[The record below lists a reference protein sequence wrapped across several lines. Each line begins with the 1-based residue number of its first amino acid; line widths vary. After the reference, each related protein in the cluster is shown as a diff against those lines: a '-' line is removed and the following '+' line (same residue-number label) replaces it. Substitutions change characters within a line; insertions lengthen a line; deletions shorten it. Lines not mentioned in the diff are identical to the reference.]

1 MKIMKVSI
9 ALIAIL
15 SLVLVSFT
23 PLTDFSKGDS
33 FTTSSGDID
42 HNLLQQKWLL
52 SHYELLG
59 DKIPLETA
67 EKGDYIHFLAN
78 NTYTSISEGKLEKG
92 KYTLN
97 KSTIEMTSES
107 EEGVLKLVIKKLT
120 AKALVVF
127 IDDPNDSDSKY
138 FTLHFKR

>member
-33 FTTSSGDID
+33 FTSSSTDID
-42 HNLLQQKWLL
+42 HNLLQQKWLS

-59 DKIPLETA
+59 EKIPLEAA
-67 EKGDYIHFLAN
+67 EKGDYIHFHTN
-78 NTYTSISEGKLEKG
+78 NTFTSISEGKLEKG
-92 KYTLN
+92 KYTIN

-107 EEGVLKLVIKKLT
+107 EEGVLKLVIKKLS